1 MKRIF
6 WMIAAFS
13 FISIGAEA
21 QQERK
26 TRERMTPERVAEK
39 ATERMTQDLDLTE
52 EQKNAVHAL
61 HLESATKKA
70 EEMKAQWEKMKAEQ
84 KAQQEKLDAILS
96 PQQKAQWEA
105 KKSETREKRIQHNG
119 KRGQDW
125 KKKDRNRNR
134 G

>member
-1 MKRIF
+1 MKRIL

-39 ATERMTQDLDLTE
+39 ATERMTEELDLTE
-52 EQKNAVHAL
+52 EQKEAVYAL

-84 KAQQEKLDAILS
+84 KAQQEKLDGILS
-96 PQQKAQWEA
+96 PAQKAQWEA
-105 KKSETREKRIQHNG
+105 KKSEAREKRIQHNG
-119 KRGQDW
+119 KKRQDW